1 MNWGLWCELGEA
13 ADGSGART
21 GDTAGGGGGGFTLLQ
36 QLALVITL
44 SFPTT
49 ALPAS
54 PERRTL
60 PCRADLPNCP
70 PHILFATSRQTIPL
84 HPFGAGY
91 ISASKHPCEV
101 SSRPPLSLRPIHR
114 GRKKPHSQQ
123 QQQQQ
128 QHLAT
133 ARPIPNRVALTQQ
146 PSSSGFEMHRAALRA
161 FRTTCTTS
169 VRSAAALS
177 RPSLRRSLLSST
189 LRTSTVPSCS
199 SSGAASL
206 HSSTAAAAAA
216 RRQQAAAL
224 PLRSSMFFRRIP
236 AALVSSIVVGYG
248 AWYSYNG
255 GAGWNLTSATGARSL
270 TSTGGAGPLGAPT
283 GTASAALPTRT
294 VLVVGADELRQGTI
308 VGEEPISKTTSDG
321 RRIVEMLT
329 PEQATEKLRKTE
341 QSFSVNRGQG
351 VTRYDLVQL
360 SSNDPIEDDHAEKI
374 VEVKATST
382 AGAQNND
389 WMFWGVFDGHSGW
402 TTSATLRESLISYV
416 ARELNDTYKTTKGDV
431 PTADAID
438 LAIKTGFTQLDNEIV
453 HKSVEKVF
461 KASSKAMAAEL
472 LQPALS
478 GSCAL
483 LSFYDTQSQLLRVA
497 VTGDSRAV
505 LGRRSESGKWTATA
519 LSEDQTGGNP
529 NEAAR
534 MRREHPGED
543 NVVRNGRVLGGL
555 EPTRAFGDAVYKW
568 SRETTIKLKE
578 SFFARSQSPLLK
590 TPPYVTAEPVV
601 TTTKIHPENG
611 DFLVLATDGL
621 WEMLTNDEVVGLVG
635 QWIESQAKTGS
646 SGSHLESAWARVF
659 GAADKA
665 LPVEQSKESAAAAN
679 AHDGQRVPIR
689 VQQWGN
695 DPAAKGRFLVKDKN
709 VATHLVRNAL
719 GGSNDEQ
726 VRALLTLPAP
736 FSRRYRDDLT
746 VQVIFFGNGPKTGE
760 VSINHEATANNGA
773 PKPKL

>member
-1 MNWGLWCELGEA
+1 
-13 ADGSGART
+13 
-21 GDTAGGGGGGFTLLQ
+21 
-36 QLALVITL
+36 
-44 SFPTT
+44 
-49 ALPAS
+49 
-54 PERRTL
+54 
-60 PCRADLPNCP
+60 
-70 PHILFATSRQTIPL
+70 
-84 HPFGAGY
+84 
-91 ISASKHPCEV
+91 
-101 SSRPPLSLRPIHR
+101 
-114 GRKKPHSQQ
+114 
-123 QQQQQ
+123 
-128 QHLAT
+128 
-133 ARPIPNRVALTQQ
+133 
-146 PSSSGFEMHRAALRA
+146 MHRAALRA
-161 FRTTCTTS
+161 FRTTCKTS
-169 VRSAAALS
+169 VRTAAALG
-177 RPSLRRSLLSST
+177 RPTLRSPLSS
-189 LRTSTVPSCS
+189 STFFRSSNLAS
-199 SSGAASL
+199 SSAPL
-206 HSSTAAAAAA
+206 HSSSAAAAAA
-216 RRQQAAAL
+216 RRHQTAASV

-255 GAGWNLTSATGARSL
+255 GSVGNFTNVAGARSL
-270 TSTGGAGPLGAPT
+270 TSTGGQNVPT
-283 GTASAALPTRT
+283 GTSGAALPTRT

-308 VGEEPISKTTSDG
+308 VGEEPISKSTSDG

-329 PEQATEKLRKTE
+329 PEQATEKLRKSE

-351 VTRYDLVQL
+351 VTRYDQVQL

-374 VEVKATST
+374 VEVKPTE
-382 AGAQNND
+382 GAKNND

-416 ARELNDTYKTTKGDV
+416 ARELNDTYKATKGDL

-438 LAIKTGFTQLDNEIV
+438 LAIKTGFTQLDNEIC

-505 LGRRSESGKWTATA
+505 LGRRSSNGKWTATA

-529 NEAAR
+529 SEAAR
-534 MRREHPGED
+534 MRKEHPGED
-543 NVVRNGRVLGGL
+543 NVIRNGRVLGGL

-601 TTTKIHPENG
+601 TTTKIQPENG

-635 QWIESQAKTGS
+635 QWIESEAKTGG
-646 SGSHLESAWARVF
+646 GSPFEAAWSKVF
-659 GAADKA
+659 GSSNKA
-665 LPVEQSKESAAAAN
+665 LPVEQSKDAAAGN
-679 AHDGQRVPIR
+679 DGQRVPIR
-689 VQQWGN
+689 MQQWGN
-695 DPAAKGRFLVKDKN
+695 DPDAKGRFVFKDKN

-736 FSRRYRDDLT
+736 FSRRYRYVYT
-746 VQVIFFGNGPKTGE
+746 
-760 VSINHEATANNGA
+760 
-773 PKPKL
+773 